1 MEEAGWSGEPD
12 ADASSEAPSAPADEA
27 DQGSCDSDGR
37 AFYEVLNVQP
47 DATAEQVRAAWRQAV
62 LQKHPDKPGGSADE
76 FRRVH
81 EAWQVLKDP
90 KARATYDQRRAD
102 QS

>member
-1 MEEAGWSGEPD
+1 VEEAGWSSEPD
-12 ADASSEAPSAPADEA
+12 ADASSEAPSPPADEV
-27 DQGSCDSDGR
+27 G
-37 AFYEVLNVQP
+37 VQP
-47 DATAEQVRAAWRQAV
+47 DATAEKVRAAWRQAV

-102 QS
+102 QG